1 MNFLTGEHVE
11 AWSLTKTVIDAD
23 LLGAV
28 ALDENQAPLT
38 LVLDVCR
45 ERCASQSHNSCAG
58 LLDDELLEMAVPT
71 SSPSSTRAWL
81 GLNSGARVCVCQNT
95 CLRTPNV
102 WLAIMWWCILA
113 DPLEHQQHI
122 NFKETP
128 PFIFTLSQ
136 THLTNRDEHR
146 CA

>member
-58 LLDDELLEMAVPT
+58 LLDDKLLDMAVPT
-71 SSPSSTRAWL
+71 PSPSSTRAWL
-81 GLNSGARVCVCQNT
+81 ASTVVHASMFARILVSA
-95 CLRTPNV
+95 LRMCGCP
-102 WLAIMWWCILA
+102 
-113 DPLEHQQHI
+113 
-122 NFKETP
+122 
-128 PFIFTLSQ
+128 
-136 THLTNRDEHR
+136 
-146 CA
+146 